1 MLHEFAARGSIA
13 RTAEALGYTPS
24 AVSQQLA
31 VLEREA
37 GTPLL
42 DRTARS
48 AGLTAAGRRL
58 AVHAERILAMV
69 EEAESDLSA
78 QAAQPCGRVVVTA
91 FPSAAVAFAPA
102 LARSLRAHPK
112 LSLLLREADPAE
124 GLQLVRS
131 GEVEAAIVDDWTG
144 ALGSRYQPP
153 GHASM
158 DGDAAGADHG
168 QGVLS
173 YYHLVRDP
181 LVLVV
186 ARDHP
191 AANPDLP
198 VDLRALRNEPWLAAP
213 SGEPSRQATDR
224 LLAAVGLTPPVP
236 SEFEGLGT
244 VANLVA
250 RGLGIAIMP
259 RLAVGAYERRLVVRE
274 LPAGLDLARDV
285 FAVAR
290 TASVARPSV
299 AVIVSALRGAAGRS
313 RTGPGRPVTLRSSKS
328 CVSVR
333 AARERRAAKPLLPCD
348 LMDHELNLDA
358 DGAVADRRAHRHRL
372 RQRRGE
378 PAGRRD
384 RAGPGAAAAP
394 DGDRLG
400 NTLVARTSLGRQE
413 RVVLAGHIDTV
424 PLAGNVPSSFNPER
438 TRLTGCGT
446 SDMKSG
452 VAVQLR
458 LAAGLTGSRP
468 NAPPAT

>member
-1 MLHEFAARGSIA
+1 MLREFAARGSIA

-78 QAAQPCGRVVVTA
+78 QAAEPSGRVVVTA

-144 ALGSRYQPP
+144 RLSALVASPP
-153 GHASM
+153 GHAST
-158 DGDAAGADHG
+158 DGDGAGADHG

-198 VDLRALRNEPWLAAP
+198 VDLRALRNESWLAAP
-213 SGEPSRQATDR
+213 AGEPSREAADR

-299 AVIVSALRGAAGRS
+299 AVIVSALRGAARS
-313 RTGPGRPVTLRSSKS
+313 IS
-328 CVSVR
+328 
-333 AARERRAAKPLLPCD
+333 
-348 LMDHELNLDA
+348 
-358 DGAVADRRAHRHRL
+358 
-372 RQRRGE
+372 Q
-378 PAGRRD
+378 
-384 RAGPGAAAAP
+384 RAGSTR
-394 DGDRLG
+394 D
-400 NTLVARTSLGRQE
+400 TQE
-413 RVVLAGHIDTV
+413 LQ
-424 PLAGNVPSSFNPER
+424 E
-438 TRLTGCGT
+438 
-446 SDMKSG
+446 
-452 VAVQLR
+452 LR
-458 LAAGLTGSRP
+458 EQ
-468 NAPPAT
+468 

>member
-1 MLHEFAARGSIA
+1 MLREFAARGSIA

-78 QAAQPCGRVVVTA
+78 QAAQPSGRVVVTA

-144 ALGSRYQPP
+144 RLSALVASPP
-153 GHASM
+153 GHASTDSAG
-158 DGDAAGADHG
+158 DGDGAEHG

-299 AVIVSALRGAAGRS
+299 AVIVSALRGAARS
-313 RTGPGRPVTLRSSKS
+313 IS
-328 CVSVR
+328 
-333 AARERRAAKPLLPCD
+333 
-348 LMDHELNLDA
+348 
-358 DGAVADRRAHRHRL
+358 
-372 RQRRGE
+372 Q
-378 PAGRRD
+378 
-384 RAGPGAAAAP
+384 RAGSTR
-394 DGDRLG
+394 D
-400 NTLVARTSLGRQE
+400 TQE
-413 RVVLAGHIDTV
+413 LQ
-424 PLAGNVPSSFNPER
+424 E
-438 TRLTGCGT
+438 
-446 SDMKSG
+446 
-452 VAVQLR
+452 LR
-458 LAAGLTGSRP
+458 EQ
-468 NAPPAT
+468 

>member
-78 QAAQPCGRVVVTA
+78 QAAEPSGRVVVTA

-144 ALGSRYQPP
+144 RLSALVASPP
-153 GHASM
+153 GHASTDSAG
-158 DGDAAGADHG
+158 DGDGADHG

-299 AVIVSALRGAAGRS
+299 AVILSALRGAARS
-313 RTGPGRPVTLRSSKS
+313 IS
-328 CVSVR
+328 
-333 AARERRAAKPLLPCD
+333 
-348 LMDHELNLDA
+348 
-358 DGAVADRRAHRHRL
+358 
-372 RQRRGE
+372 Q
-378 PAGRRD
+378 
-384 RAGPGAAAAP
+384 RAGSTR
-394 DGDRLG
+394 D
-400 NTLVARTSLGRQE
+400 TQE
-413 RVVLAGHIDTV
+413 LQ
-424 PLAGNVPSSFNPER
+424 E
-438 TRLTGCGT
+438 
-446 SDMKSG
+446 
-452 VAVQLR
+452 LR
-458 LAAGLTGSRP
+458 EQ
-468 NAPPAT
+468 

>member
-48 AGLTAAGRRL
+48 AGLTPAGRRL

-78 QAAQPCGRVVVTA
+78 QAAQPSGRVVVTA

-112 LSLLLREADPAE
+112 LSLLLREASPAE

-144 ALGSRYQPP
+144 RLS
-153 GHASM
+153 ASLASL
-158 DGDAAGADHG
+158 DGAGAEHG
-168 QGVLS
+168 QGVLT

-213 SGEPSRQATDR
+213 SGEPSRQAVDQ

-290 TASVARPSV
+290 TASVVRPSV
-299 AVIVSALRGAAGRS
+299 AVIVSALRGAARS
-313 RTGPGRPVTLRSSKS
+313 ISH
-328 CVSVR
+328 R
-333 AARERRAAKPLLPCD
+333 AASTRDTQELPELREPQEPR
-348 LMDHELNLDA
+348 E
-358 DGAVADRRAHRHRL
+358 GA
-372 RQRRGE
+372 
-378 PAGRRD
+378 
-384 RAGPGAAAAP
+384 
-394 DGDRLG
+394 
-400 NTLVARTSLGRQE
+400 SLAE
-413 RVVLAGHIDTV
+413 SL
-424 PLAGNVPSSFNPER
+424 
-438 TRLTGCGT
+438 
-446 SDMKSG
+446 
-452 VAVQLR
+452 
-458 LAAGLTGSRP
+458 
-468 NAPPAT
+468 